1 MDIWVE
7 NLESTTRTI
16 KVMVPRLRC
25 SSQALNCRL
34 YRSLWPQILKLKSV
48 LFWNDFRDWVFRRLS
63 SSGDLKSQVCNS
75 IPYRFWLNSCHPS
88 LLFSSDV
95 NIPLFQE
102 IISNE
107 WKPLYPWAKKLFCR
121 KMLKKWSRCRKCWPF
136 SWWALHYFS

>member
-1 MDIWVE
+1 MDIWME
-7 NLESTTRTI
+7 NLESTSRTI

-48 LFWNDFRDWVFRRLS
+48 LFEMIFGIGFLGGWALVGIWS
-63 SSGDLKSQVCNS
+63 SKFVIQW
-75 IPYRFWLNSCHPS
+75 FWLNSCHRS

-95 NIPLFQE
+95 NIPFGQE

-121 KMLKKWSRCRKCWPF
+121 EMLKKWSRCWKCWPF